1 MVVRFPGCCDDRF
14 VTIVD
19 EEQHLARIVK
29 SRNQAESAENNS
41 GEAARAAKYAPDRR
55 LHASWSNRM
64 RRMNPQDPANI
75 VISVSE
81 LNRRARGLVESGFA
95 LLWVAGEISN
105 FTRATSGHCYFLLKD
120 AHAQA
125 RCVFFRH
132 KASALDWAPENG
144 MQVEVRAA
152 PTLYEARGEFQLN
165 VETMRRSGLGAL
177 FEAFERLKKKLDQE
191 GLFELSRKKPIPE
204 FPLVIG
210 IVTSPK
216 AAAFR
221 DVVTTLARRM
231 PAIRIVL
238 YPAPVQ
244 GEGAGERIAQAIRNA
259 SARAEA
265 DVLIVC
271 RGGGSMEDLWAF
283 NEEVV
288 ARAIADCSIPVIS
301 GIGHETDFTIAD
313 FVADARAPTPTA
325 AAELASPNRAELLAR
340 LRMLYRQL
348 KRSVDRLLEARM
360 QQLDYLGKRLVHPGE
375 RVRNQVRNL
384 AHLAT
389 RLKSAMARMLDTALW
404 RSADLVGRLRATLPD
419 LAATAARQRDLALRL
434 KFGYARLLELHDVR
448 LRRLGANL
456 EHLNPQSVLERG
468 YSIVA
473 REDGRIVRAAAEV
486 QIGERLRLAFARG
499 AARARVESKE
509 DGE

>member
-1 MVVRFPGCCDDRF
+1 
-14 VTIVD
+14 
-19 EEQHLARIVK
+19 
-29 SRNQAESAENNS
+29 
-41 GEAARAAKYAPDRR
+41 
-55 LHASWSNRM
+55 M
-64 RRMNPQDPANI
+64 RYMISQDPANI

-81 LNRRARGLVESGFA
+81 LNRRARTLVESGFP

-120 AHAQA
+120 AQAQA

-132 KASALDWAPENG
+132 NASALDWQPENG
-144 MQVEVRAA
+144 MQVEVRAL
-152 PTLYEARGEFQLN
+152 PTLYEARGDFQLN

-177 FEAFERLKKKLDQE
+177 FEAFERLKKKLEQE
-191 GLFELSRKKPIPE
+191 GLFETSRKKPIPA

-216 AAAFR
+216 AAALR
-221 DVVTTLARRM
+221 DVLTTLARRM

-244 GEGAGERIAQAIRNA
+244 GEGAGERIAQGIRFA
-259 SARAEA
+259 SARADA
-265 DVLIVC
+265 DVLIIC
-271 RGGGSMEDLWAF
+271 RGGGSIEDLWAF

-288 ARAIADCSIPVIS
+288 ARAIADCAIPVIA

-325 AAELASPNRAELLAR
+325 AAELASPNREELLVR
-340 LRMLYRQL
+340 LGALYRQL
-348 KRSVDRLLEARM
+348 KHSADRLLEARM
-360 QQLDYLGKRLVHPGE
+360 QQLDYLGKRLVHPGQ
-375 RVRNQVRNL
+375 RIRDQARHL

-389 RLKSAMARMLDTALW
+389 RLKLSMMKVLDTASW
-404 RSADLVGRLRATLPD
+404 RVADLLGRLRTTRPD
-419 LAATAARQRDLALRL
+419 LVAAALQHRELARRL
-434 KFGYARLLELHDVR
+434 KLGYARLLELHEVR

-456 EHLNPQSVLERG
+456 EHLNPRSVLERG

-473 REDGRIVRAAAEV
+473 KVDGRIVRSAAEV
-486 QIGERLRLAFARG
+486 QTSERLRLAFARG
-499 AARARVESKE
+499 TALARVESKE
-509 DGE
+509 DVD